1 MAEINQEVE
10 KKSEEKPKNN
20 LYATGKRKNSV
31 ARVWLVPNGKG
42 EIKINKKPINE
53 YFSRSLLHM
62 LIKKP
67 FKRIKK
73 FIEYCNGKKTDLFK
87 IWFLDNT
94 TEVRN
99 SDNQVVM
106 SSKIIGEKN
115 V

>member
-67 FKRIKK
+67 FEIINNNNFKK
-73 FIEYCNGKKTDLFK
+73 NIQVLCKNKKITINLNGGGLF
-87 IWFLDNT
+87 LP
-94 TEVRN
+94 V
-99 SDNQVVM
+99 
-106 SSKIIGEKN
+106 
-115 V
+115 

>member
-67 FKRIKK
+67 FEIINNNNFKK
-73 FIEYCNGKKTDLFK
+73 NMQVLCKNKKITINLNGGGLF
-87 IWFLDNT
+87 LP
-94 TEVRN
+94 V
-99 SDNQVVM
+99 
-106 SSKIIGEKN
+106 
-115 V
+115 